1 MSYASGYQQKNIN
14 LETDS
19 ENAGAQT
26 ARIVVGNALAGDTVD
41 DVDFLDTGN
50 GAGVAAA
57 LASAGASV
65 TPTDVYVK
73 SGIYD
78 VSLAGAPVLPMAIP
92 EGLMLWGAGEGIG
105 SGNGTIFRAS
115 GTQRALFVAGDDVTL
130 QHIGIEV
137 PAATAGAV
145 GTSVIFGGLRLNA
158 QHLQFL
164 FTGVGVNAD
173 ESLTAALRLQT
184 QASLDDVVVTG
195 LGYSTVAGTLACI
208 AINGPPG
215 NNVICDGCFV
225 TGLDNGY
232 VMLNGNRAIFTG
244 CRAGQHTAGAGF
256 ILLGGANRV
265 DACYVRNSERGVV
278 LSGSGDEIA
287 VNDTTF
293 SGITD
298 ACIDVL
304 GGSDFPTLCD
314 NLFSLSLIGIRLSTT
329 DSPIIGPSQ
338 FSSVTTHYS
347 ITGATNIQQ
356 VEPRSVSFGI
366 RTTPTTA
373 NPGEI
378 LRYDASGGAFTLS
391 APSAS
396 RIMTGSSFSI
406 KEMAGDATAI
416 TVDGNGNFIQDPTT
430 GALAASVSVAAPFA
444 ATNWFFDG
452 TNWLT
457 Y

>member
-14 LETDS
+14 LETDG
-19 ENAGAQT
+19 ETAGVQT
-26 ARIVVGNALAGDTVD
+26 ARIVVGNALAGDTVN

-57 LASAGASV
+57 LAAATASV

-78 VSLAGAPVLPMAIP
+78 VSLAGAPALPMAIP
-92 EGLMLWGAGEGIG
+92 EGLMLWGAGEGVG
-105 SGNGTIFRAS
+105 SGNGTIFRVS
-115 GTQRALFVAGDDVTL
+115 DTQRSLFVAGDDVTL

-137 PAATAGAV
+137 PAAAAGAV
-145 GTSVIFGGLRLNA
+145 GTSVVFGGLRLNA

-164 FTGVGVNAD
+164 FTGAGVNAD
-173 ESLTAALRLQT
+173 ESLTAALRIQT
-184 QASLDDVVVTG
+184 QSSLDDVVVVG

-244 CRAGQHTAGAGF
+244 CRAGQHTTGAGF
-256 ILLGGANRV
+256 ILFGAANRM
-265 DACYVRNSERGVV
+265 DACFVRNSERGVV
-278 LSGSGDEIA
+278 LSGGGDEMA

-304 GGSDFPTLCD
+304 GGSDFPTISD
-314 NLFSLSLIGIRLSTT
+314 NIFSLSFIGIRLSATAN
-329 DSPIIGPSQ
+329 PIIGPNQ
-338 FSSVTTHYS
+338 FSSVTNHYD
-347 ITGATNIQQ
+347 ITGATDIHQ
-356 VEPRSVSFGI
+356 VEPRSIS
-366 RTTPTTA
+366 TTIITSVTTVE
-373 NPGEI
+373 PGQI
-378 LRYDASGGAFTLS
+378 LRYDASAGTFTLA
-391 APSAS
+391 APSTAN
-396 RIMTGSSFSI
+396 IMISSSFSI

-416 TVDGNGNFIQDPTT
+416 TVSGNGNSIQDPVT
-430 GALAASVSVAAPFA
+430 GALAASVSVVAPFA
-444 ATNWFFDG
+444 TTSWFFDG

-457 Y
+457 G